1 MKRSE
6 AKSVGQILDEMI
18 AATGNTVTYD
28 RQRVCYLWSEVVG
41 PAINRYT
48 SRRYIDERG
57 VMHVHI
63 DSAALKNELS
73 YLRDTLVRQLNE
85 AAGKE
90 VINAIIIH

>member
-1 MKRSE
+1 
-6 AKSVGQILDEMI
+6 
-18 AATGNTVTYD
+18 
-28 RQRVCYLWSEVVG
+28 
-41 PAINRYT
+41 
-48 SRRYIDERG
+48 
-57 VMHVHI
+57 MHVHI